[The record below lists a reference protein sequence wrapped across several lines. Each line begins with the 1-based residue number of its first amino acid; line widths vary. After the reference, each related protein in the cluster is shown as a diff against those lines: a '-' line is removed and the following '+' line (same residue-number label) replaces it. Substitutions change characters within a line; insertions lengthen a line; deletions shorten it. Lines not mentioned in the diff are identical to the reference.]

1 MPRPVTH
8 GPVTIEHVARRAGV
22 SPSTASRA
30 LRNAP
35 GVHAHTREL
44 VLTAARELGFTGPNW
59 FARGLRTGE
68 SRVIAVEI
76 ESFTNS
82 YYAELA
88 EAIEGR
94 ARRDGFLVVITTV
107 PASEVDTEEGSL
119 RQLLRSGVA
128 GLIHRPLAGWERR
141 RHLLRELCARGVTVV
156 IVGDDLTESEFPI
169 VGVDTS
175 LGVRLAVD
183 HLYSLGHRAIGFL
196 STSDTCDRAV
206 SYQASMRQYG
216 LAERLYLVPGGL
228 PVTGAAYQIALALLD
243 SADRPSA
250 VLCFN
255 DLIAV
260 QLVQAARAR
269 GVRVPEDMSIVGFD
283 DNAEARLLQ
292 PALTTVRIPKAEMG
306 AKAVEIIIDAIAKR
320 LQGEADPEDKPARVV
335 YPTTLEVRG
344 STAPWRAN
352 RMS

>member
-1 MPRPVTH
+1 MPDPVIR

-35 GVHAHTREL
+35 GVHARTREL
-44 VLTAARELGFTGPNW
+44 VLRAARELGFAGPNW
-59 FARGLRTGE
+59 LARGLRTGE

-88 EAIEGR
+88 EAIER
-94 ARRDGFLVVITTV
+94 KARHHGLLVVITTV
-107 PASEVDTEEGSL
+107 PASEVDTAESSL

-128 GLIHRPLAGWERR
+128 GLIHRPVTGWERR
-141 RHLLRELCARGVTVV
+141 RRLLRELSACGLTVV
-156 IVGDDLTESEFPI
+156 IVGDDLTESDFPI

-175 LGVRLAVD
+175 QGVRLAID

-196 STSDTCDRAV
+196 SPSDTCDRAV
-206 SYQASMRQYG
+206 SYRASVRRYG
-216 LAERLYLVPGGL
+216 LAERLYLVPSGI
-228 PVTGAAYQIALALLD
+228 PVTEAAYQTALALLD
-243 SADRPSA
+243 APDRPSA

-260 QLVQAARAR
+260 QMMQAARAR
-269 GVRVPEDMSIVGFD
+269 GVRVPEDLSIVGFD

-306 AKAVEIIIDAIAKR
+306 EKAVEIIIDAIARR
-320 LQGEADPEDKPARVV
+320 LRGELSPEDKPVRVV

-344 STAPWRAN
+344 STAPCAPAR
-352 RMS
+352 